1 MDAVLNI
8 DKMSRMELRQMIVD
22 LVDKSCK
29 VCEHQNIDIMDY
41 PCNDCTVKNPKY
53 WKAKTEI
60 KEYLGW

>member
-8 DKMSRMELRQMIVD
+8 DKMSRMELRQMISD

-29 VCEHQNIDIMDY
+29 VCEYQNIDIMDY
-41 PCNDCTVKNPKY
+41 PCNDCTVRTPKH
-53 WKAKTEI
+53 WEAKTEI

>member
-8 DKMSRMELRQMIVD
+8 DKMSRMELRQMISD

-29 VCEHQNIDIMDY
+29 VCVHQKIDAMDY
-41 PCNDCTVKNPKY
+41 PCIDCTVM
-53 WKAKTEI
+53 KAEHWEVKPEI